1 MRFTP
6 GTAVFTVFLGA
17 LTAVGP
23 LSTDMYLPS
32 LPAIAQT
39 FGASTGATQLTLSV
53 HLIGFA
59 GSQLFYGPLSD
70 RYGRRSVLIG
80 GFLLY
85 IVGCFIS
92 LYVTSIEQLIAARFV
107 QAIGGGASVV
117 LARAVV
123 RDLYEG
129 ADAGEMLARMAA
141 IMGLVPALAPML
153 GGVVQDIHGWKANF
167 VAMGAFGV
175 VLLFLVVTRL
185 PETLPP
191 SRRQSASPFA
201 ILLNYRRLIANLGYL
216 KYLTIACACFSGL
229 FAFISGSSFV
239 LQGEYGLTPV
249 LYGLCFGA
257 MAGGYVAGSLT
268 GGKLVRRFGIDTTLQ
283 VGGAAAAL
291 GGLLM
296 LAGFLLV
303 PSALSIALPVIIYG
317 FAVGLTM
324 PQSMAGALTPFP
336 QIAGTA
342 SSLLGFVQ
350 AMAGA
355 IAGIYVGHA
364 VDSGPAAMVI
374 IMAVMGVLTLA
385 IASIRVRPAASA

>member
-6 GTAVFTVFLGA
+6 GTAAFTVFLGA

-32 LPAIAQT
+32 LPAIAET
-39 FGASTGATQLTLSV
+39 FGATTGATQLTLSV

-175 VLLFLVVTRL
+175 VLLFLVMTRL

-191 SRRQSASPFA
+191 SLRQSASPLT
-201 ILLNYRRLIANLGYL
+201 ILRNYRRLIANLGYL

-268 GGKLVRRFGIDTTLQ
+268 GGKLVRRFGIDSTLK
-283 VGGAAAAL
+283 VGGASAAL

-296 LAGFLLV
+296 LVGFLLA

-350 AMAGA
+350 AMTAA

-364 VDSGPAAMVI
+364 VDSGPAAMVV

-385 IASIRVRPAASA
+385 IASIKVRPAASA